1 MRRILIC
8 TGVLGGGTAL
18 VFAAAALTAMLIPP
32 TRVVPQNP
40 NVIFDARMP
49 AAGGQ
54 VLTVSGTDAGPVV
67 VALPAPQETP

>member
-40 NVIFDARMP
+40 NVMFDARMR
-49 AAGGQ
+49 ADVSGQ
-54 VLTVSGTDAGPVV
+54 VLTVSGTGPDI